1 MKEIIIEIVAL
12 VLSAFIFALF
22 ITQLGDGLSILSVMY
37 VSIVIW
43 LFLDGLS
50 LIIKYL
56 FSKLIKNK
64 AWQL

>member
-22 ITQLGDGLSILSVMY
+22 ISQLGDGLSILSVMC

-64 AWQL
+64 A